1 MNVLYI
7 GPTTPTSSINGGY
20 EFIANSFNTLFTKL
34 KEDGEIENYTVVD
47 INTKANKIELCATYD
62 IGIILTHPKS
72 FENPNLR
79 TNIENLR
86 RHCSNFYI
94 NVFWETD
101 PLPSD
106 WDWMFQTN
114 LFTGFIA
121 CSDFVKDLLQQKVD
135 YYKLSQRVCK
145 VYPLIE
151 KFNTKIDIDKKKD
164 EDRFTVLYVGQ
175 YTKRKGMEDAIISFS
190 HALGQKE
197 DCQLYL
203 KYHRLSKLEF
213 DDVEFIKRTSA
224 MNCKNMIANIY
235 SVTEDLNRESI
246 YNLYKESS
254 VLLFPSR
261 GEGFG
266 LPLLEASII
275 GLPIIYAD
283 NSSCNEVVDGMNL
296 HRVPC
301 IKDIAIGMSQYG
313 YESSSYYGVPIMSHM
328 IKALNV
334 CYEQWKNNREEY
346 YRTNNGK
353 MLIKKYSKENILKQL
368 KQLKELY

>member
-7 GPTTPTSSINGGY
+7 GPITSTSSVNGGY
-20 EFIANSFNTLFTKL
+20 EFIANSFNTVFTEL
-34 KEDGEIENYTVVD
+34 KDDKVIENYTSVD
-47 INTKANKIELCATYD
+47 INTKENSVRLGKNYD
-62 IGIILTHPKS
+62 FGIILTHPKS
-72 FENPNLR
+72 FDNPKLKTNIQNLR
-79 TNIENLR
+79 KY
-86 RHCSNFYI
+86 CSKFYI
-94 NVFWETD
+94 NIFWETD
-101 PLPSD
+101 PLPSE
-106 WDWMFQTN
+106 WDWMFTSD

-121 CSDFVKDLLQQKVD
+121 CSDFVKDLIQSKIE
-135 YYKLSQRVCK
+135 YFKSSQVVIK

-151 KFNTKIDIDKKKD
+151 DFKTKIDIDKKK
-164 EDRFTVLYVGQ
+164 EEKKFTVLYIGQ

-301 IKDIAIGMSQYG
+301 IKDTAIGMSQYG

-328 IKALNV
+328 INALNA

-353 MLIKKYSKENILKQL
+353 MLLKKYSKENILR
-368 KQLKELY
+368 QLKELY